1 MTYFDGMVV
10 WGRMNPQLD
19 HDAMM
24 MRQTGRLREKIGY
37 NLGLQRITQNQNHV
51 SRIFVQRKKTQKPAI
66 THQTMTLLI
75 CILVKPKL
83 SSSVDNYFYNHHVT
97 SCNMLT
103 TMDPPNIFHLVNTHW
118 KPHRFFWIGNI
129 LPILIPKKHQKTV
142 SRPGAFQAQIC
153 FSRLLVSRIHWGRKS
168 LEVGNIHIYF
178 F

>member
-118 KPHRFFWIGNI
+118 KPHRFFGSETSFPF
-129 LPILIPKKHQKTV
+129 LSQKSTKRQ
-142 SRPGAFQAQIC
+142 SRGPEPFRPRFAFRGC
-153 FSRLLVSRIHWGRKS
+153 
-168 LEVGNIHIYF
+168 
-178 F
+178 